1 MSICCVRRLKILV
14 SNLKVLKKIMN
25 QIQDPISILTLNEPA
40 EAELYDFHPKTFDE
54 YLGQKE
60 LKEKL
65 ALYTQ
70 AAKMRNEPLDHMLLF
85 GPPGL
90 GKTTLSQIMANVM
103 GVGIKICS
111 GPMLERTGD
120 LVSILSGI
128 EPKEILFIDEIHRMA
143 TSVEEVLYSAMEHF
157 RVDVIIGQGVGAKS
171 VSLPLNPFT
180 LIGATTKSG
189 AISAPLRSRFGISE
203 RLDFYDDQDLAEIV
217 LQSAKF
223 LKLNISDRAAL
234 SIAKSSRGA
243 PRIAKKILRRV
254 RDFAQVRNNNIAD
267 DSIVEQALQFLSID
281 SDGLTKV
288 DNMIIKTI
296 IKSFSGGPVGV
307 ETLAALVG
315 EDRETLEDVY
325 EPFLMRKGYLE
336 KSARGR
342 QIPQKTLPYLKN
354 KYFGQLTVF

>member
-1 MSICCVRRLKILV
+1 
-14 SNLKVLKKIMN
+14 MN
-25 QIQDPISILTLNEPA
+25 HLEEPISIISLNQPGEH
-40 EAELYDFHPKTFDE
+40 ELYDFHPKTFDE
-54 YLGQKE
+54 YLGQRE

-65 ALYTQ
+65 SLYTT

-120 LVSILSGI
+120 LVSILSSI
-128 EPKEILFIDEIHRMA
+128 ESRGILFIDEIHRMP
-143 TSVEEVLYSAMEHF
+143 TNVEEILYSAMEHF

-171 VSLPLNPFT
+171 VNLPISPFT

-189 AISAPLRSRFGISE
+189 LISAPLRSRFGITE
-203 RLDFYDDQDLAEIV
+203 RLDFYEDQDLAEIV

-223 LKLNISDRAAL
+223 LKLDISSAAAL
-234 SIAKSSRGA
+234 LIAKAARGA

-267 DSIVEQALQFLSID
+267 DKIVEEALQFLSID
-281 SDGLTKV
+281 SDGLTKI
-288 DNMIIKTI
+288 DNLILKTI

-307 ETLAALVG
+307 ETLSALVG

-336 KSARGR
+336 KSSRGR
-342 QIPQKTLPYLKN
+342 QIPHKALPYLKN
-354 KYFGQLTVF
+354 KFYGQQTVF